1 MRIIAGYLKGR
12 KLKSPI
18 GNDVRPTTDK
28 VREAVFDIL
37 YQYLSPDFVAFDVF
51 AGSGSMGLEAISR
64 GASKVFFSDN
74 SRDSLKLVRENV
86 EICQAGDK
94 AVFLSGDFLR
104 NIARV
109 KEKVDIFFLDPP
121 YANGYIMPAIEA
133 IHEAGN
139 ISEDGIIVCEH
150 NFRDAMPEKY
160 LGFTRIK
167 SRKYGS
173 IGLTFYKKGE
183 REVSE

>member
-64 GASKVFFSDN
+64 VNYS
-74 SRDSLKLVRENV
+74 
-86 EICQAGDK
+86 
-94 AVFLSGDFLR
+94 
-104 NIARV
+104 
-109 KEKVDIFFLDPP
+109 
-121 YANGYIMPAIEA
+121 
-133 IHEAGN
+133 
-139 ISEDGIIVCEH
+139 
-150 NFRDAMPEKY
+150 
-160 LGFTRIK
+160 
-167 SRKYGS
+167 
-173 IGLTFYKKGE
+173 
-183 REVSE
+183 